1 MSTQDDKQLQRRLWR
16 DLKPHLKYILLGVI
30 CAGAAQAITLRI
42 FALVRD
48 VVNAAQHPDSI
59 SELNRVSLFV
69 IGAFLVKFAFSYGQ
83 TYYLALAVNRFTMRM
98 RERVYE
104 HLQSLSLSYFTHRRT
119 GALMSVLTNDIN
131 AISSGGTLL
140 KDMVAAP
147 IGLIGGVVWLFVISW
162 KLTLIAMMG
171 LPLMAFII
179 RAIGKRMRHIGRQT
193 QLRLEDVTAVMQET
207 IAAVRTIKSFATEPM
222 EFQRFKERNYRSY
235 RAMMDGVRT
244 SAALRPLIELIGAG
258 GIAFVLWYG
267 GHLIVR
273 GELDIGGLGSFLLTL
288 NLVAQSMQTLGSINV
303 TRQQVLAAAERV
315 YHDVLDIRPEVQELP
330 NAKPMPPIQGH
341 VQFEHVCFAYH
352 RGGRT
357 VLQDITFE
365 IKPGS
370 VVAVVGHSGAGKST
384 LADLIPRFYDPT
396 AGRVL
401 IDGTDIRTVQIA
413 SLRRQIGIVPQETL
427 LFAGTIRDNIAYAM
441 PDATDEQVIA
451 AAKAAHAHE
460 FIQRLEKGYETL
472 VGERG
477 VRLSGGER
485 QRIAIARAIL
495 KNPRILILDEATSS
509 LDAASEAIVQQALEE
524 LMRGRTTLIIAH
536 RLSTV
541 VHADEILVLEHG
553 RIVERGT
560 HAELLA
566 KNGVYA
572 RLFRKQMG
580 ERRTQDLVKQV
591 EQAG

>member
-1 MSTQDDKQLQRRLWR
+1 MAAGEDRQLQRRLWR
-16 DLKPHLKYILLGVI
+16 DLKPHLKYIVLGLI
-30 CAGAAQAITLRI
+30 CAGGAQLITLRI
-42 FALVRD
+42 FALTRD
-48 VVNAAQHPDSI
+48 VVNAAQQYGDVSL
-59 SELNRVSLFV
+59 LNRVSLIV
-69 IGAFLVKFAFSYGQ
+69 IGAFLIKFVFAYGQ
-83 TYYLALAVNRFTMRM
+83 TYYLSLAINRFTTRL
-98 RERVYE
+98 REKVYE

-119 GALMSVLTNDIN
+119 GALMSILTNDIN
-131 AISSGGTLL
+131 VISTGGTLL

-147 IGLIGGVVWLFVISW
+147 IGLIGGLVWLFVISW
-162 KLTLIAMMG
+162 KLSLIAVVG
-171 LPLMAFII
+171 VPVMALII
-179 RAIGKRMRHIGRQT
+179 RAIGKRMRQIGQQT
-193 QLRLEDVTAVMQET
+193 QLRLEDVTAVIQET
-207 IAAVRTIKSFATEPM
+207 IAGVRTIKAFATEPM
-222 EFQRFKERNYRSY
+222 EIKRFKERNYLSY

-267 GHLIVR
+267 GHQIVR
-273 GELDIGGLGSFLLTL
+273 GELDFGGLGSFLLTL

-315 YHDVLDIRPEVQELP
+315 YREVLDVHPEVQELP
-330 NAKPMPPIQGH
+330 DAPPMPPIQGH
-341 VQFEHVCFAYH
+341 VQFEHVSFAYH
-352 RGGRT
+352 RGGRL
-357 VLQDITFE
+357 VLDDISFE
-365 IKPGS
+365 MKPGM

-396 AGRVL
+396 SGRVL
-401 IDGTDIRTVQIA
+401 IDGVDIRTVQIA

-427 LFAGTIRDNIAYAM
+427 LFSGTIRDNIAYAM
-441 PDATDEQVIA
+441 PEATDEQVIA

-460 FIQRLEKGYETL
+460 FIQRLENGYETV

-509 LDAASEAIVQQALEE
+509 LDTASETLVQQALEE
-524 LMRGRTTLIIAH
+524 LMRGRTTLVIAH

-541 VHADEILVLEHG
+541 VNADQILVLEHG

-560 HAELLA
+560 HQELLA
-566 KNGVYA
+566 KGGVYA

-580 ERRTQDLVKQV
+580 EQPAQELVTQS
-591 EQAG
+591 E

>member
-1 MSTQDDKQLQRRLWR
+1 MPARNDKQLQRRLWR
-16 DLKPHLKYILLGVI
+16 DLKPHLKYILLGLI
-30 CAGAAQAITLRI
+30 GAAGAQGITLRI
-42 FALVRD
+42 FALTRD
-48 VVNAAQHPDSI
+48 VVNAAQHYHDVSL
-59 SELNRVSLFV
+59 LNRVSLIV
-69 IGAFLVKFAFSYGQ
+69 VGAFLLKFVFAYGQ
-83 TYYLALAVNRFTMRM
+83 TYYLSLAVNRFTMRL

-131 AISSGGTLL
+131 AISNGGTLL

-147 IGLIGGVVWLFVISW
+147 IGLIGGLVLLFVISW
-162 KLTLIAMMG
+162 KLSLIALVG
-171 LPLMAFII
+171 VPVMALII
-179 RAIGKRMRHIGRQT
+179 RAIGRRMRYVGQQT
-193 QLRLEDVTAVMQET
+193 QRRLEDVTAVMQET
-207 IAAVRTIKSFATEPM
+207 IAGVRTVKAFATEPR
-222 EFQRFKERNYRSY
+222 EIQRFKERNYLSY

-273 GELDIGGLGSFLLTL
+273 GELDFGGLSSFLLTL

-315 YHDVLDIRPEVQELP
+315 YREVLDVHPEVQELP
-330 NAKPMPPIQGH
+330 GAPPMPPIVGH
-341 VQFEHVCFAYH
+341 VLFEEVSFAYH
-352 RGGRT
+352 RGGRL
-357 VLQDITFE
+357 VLDNISFE
-365 IKPGS
+365 MQPGS

-396 AGRVL
+396 SGRVL
-401 IDGTDIRTVQIA
+401 IDGIDIRTVQIA
-413 SLRRQIGIVPQETL
+413 SLRKQIGIVPQETL
-427 LFAGTIRDNIAYAM
+427 LFEGTIRDNIAYAD
-441 PDATDEQVIA
+441 PDATDEQVIE

-460 FIQRLEKGYETL
+460 FIQRLEKGYETP

-495 KNPRILILDEATSS
+495 KDPRILILDEATSS
-509 LDAASEAIVQQALEE
+509 LDTASEALVQQALEE
-524 LMRGRTTLIIAH
+524 LMRGRTTLVIAH

-541 VHADEILVLEHG
+541 VHADHILVLEHG
-553 RIVERGT
+553 RIVEQGT
-560 HAELLA
+560 HQELLA
-566 KNGVYA
+566 KGGVYA

-580 ERRTQDLVKQV
+580 EQV
-591 EQAG
+591 SQELIAQGE

>member
-1 MSTQDDKQLQRRLWR
+1 MPTTEDKQLQRRLWH
-16 DLKPHLKYILLGVI
+16 DLKPHLKYIVLGLI
-30 CAGAAQAITLRI
+30 CAGGAQMITLRI
-42 FALVRD
+42 FALTRD
-48 VVNAAQHPDSI
+48 VVNAAQHYRDVSL
-59 SELNRVSLFV
+59 LNRVSLVV
-69 IGAFLVKFAFSYGQ
+69 IVAFLIKFAFAYGQ
-83 TYYLALAVNRFTMRM
+83 TYYLSLAINRFTMRL
-98 RERVYE
+98 REKVYE

-119 GALMSVLTNDIN
+119 GALMSILTNDIN
-131 AISSGGTLL
+131 VISTGGTLL
-140 KDMVAAP
+140 KDMVSAP
-147 IGLIGGVVWLFVISW
+147 IGLVGGLVWLFVISW
-162 KLTLIAMMG
+162 KLSLIAVVG
-171 LPLMAFII
+171 VPLMALII
-179 RAIGKRMRHIGRQT
+179 RAIGRRMRHIGQQT
-193 QLRLEDVTAVMQET
+193 QLRLEDVTAVIQET
-207 IAAVRTIKSFATEPM
+207 IAGVRTIKAFATEPM
-222 EFQRFKERNYRSY
+222 EIKRFKERNYLSY

-267 GHLIVR
+267 GHQIVR
-273 GELDIGGLGSFLLTL
+273 GELDFGGLGSFLLTL

-315 YHDVLDIRPEVQELP
+315 YRDVLDVHPEVQELP
-330 NAKPMPPIQGH
+330 DAVPMPSVTGH
-341 VQFEHVCFAYH
+341 VRFEGVSFAYH
-352 RGGRT
+352 RGGRL
-357 VLQDITFE
+357 VLDNVTFE

-396 AGRVL
+396 SGRVL
-401 IDGTDIRTVQIA
+401 IDGIDIRTVQLA
-413 SLRRQIGIVPQETL
+413 SLRKQIGIVPQETL
-427 LFAGTIRDNIAYAM
+427 LFAGTIRDNIAYAT

-460 FIQRLEKGYETL
+460 FIQRLEKGYQTL

-509 LDAASEAIVQQALEE
+509 LDTASEALVQQALEE
-524 LMRGRTTLIIAH
+524 LMQGRTTLIIAH

-541 VHADEILVLEHG
+541 VNADQILVLEHG

-560 HAELLA
+560 HQELLM
-566 KNGVYA
+566 KGGVYT

-580 ERRTQDLVKQV
+580 EQPAQELVAQG
-591 EQAG
+591 E

>member
-1 MSTQDDKQLQRRLWR
+1 MPTRDDRQLQRRLWR
-16 DLKPHLKYILLGVI
+16 DLKPHLKYIILGLI
-30 CAGAAQAITLRI
+30 CAAGAQAVTLRI
-42 FALVRD
+42 FALTRD
-48 VVNAAQHPDSI
+48 VVNAAQHYQDVSL
-59 SELNRVSLFV
+59 LNRVSLIV
-69 IGAFLVKFAFSYGQ
+69 VGAFLIKFVFAYGQ
-83 TYYLALAVNRFTMRM
+83 TYYLSLAVNRFTMRL

-147 IGLIGGVVWLFVISW
+147 IGLVGGLVWLFVISW
-162 KLTLIAMMG
+162 KLSLIALVG
-171 LPLMAFII
+171 VPLMALII
-179 RAIGKRMRHIGRQT
+179 RAIGRRMRYIGQQT
-193 QLRLEDVTAVMQET
+193 QMRLEDVTALMQET
-207 IAAVRTIKSFATEPM
+207 IAGVRTVRAFATEPR
-222 EFQRFKERNYRSY
+222 EIKRFRERNYLSY

-273 GELDIGGLGSFLLTL
+273 GELDFGGLSSFLLTL

-315 YHDVLDIRPEVQELP
+315 YREVLDVHPEVQELP
-330 NAKPMPPIQGH
+330 GAPPMPPIVGH
-341 VQFEHVCFAYH
+341 VRFEGVSFAYH
-352 RGGRT
+352 RGGRL
-357 VLQDITFE
+357 VLDNISFE
-365 IKPGS
+365 MKPGM
-370 VVAVVGHSGAGKST
+370 VVAVVGPSGAGKST

-396 AGRVL
+396 SGRVL
-401 IDGTDIRTVQIA
+401 IDGIDIRTVQVA
-413 SLRRQIGIVPQETL
+413 SLRKQIGIVPQETL
-427 LFAGTIRDNIAYAM
+427 LFGGTIRDNIAYAD
-441 PDATDEQVIA
+441 PDATDEQVVE

-460 FIQRLEKGYETL
+460 FIERLEKGYETP

-495 KNPRILILDEATSS
+495 RNPRILILDEATSS
-509 LDAASEAIVQQALEE
+509 LDTASEALVQQALEE
-524 LMRGRTTLIIAH
+524 LMRGRTTLVIAH

-541 VHADEILVLEHG
+541 VNADQILVLEHG
-553 RIVERGT
+553 RIVEQGT
-560 HAELLA
+560 HQELLA
-566 KNGVYA
+566 KGGVYA

-580 ERRTQDLVKQV
+580 ERMAQELVAQG
-591 EQAG
+591 E

>member
-1 MSTQDDKQLQRRLWR
+1 MSTRQDKQLQRRLWR
-16 DLKPHLKYILLGVI
+16 DLKPHLKYIVLGLI
-30 CAGAAQAITLRI
+30 CAAGAQAITLRI
-42 FALVRD
+42 YALTRD
-48 VVNAAQHPDSI
+48 VVNAAQMYNDVSQ
-59 SELNRVSLFV
+59 LNRVSLIV
-69 IGAFLVKFAFSYGQ
+69 IGAFLIKFAFAYGQ
-83 TYYLALAVNRFTMRM
+83 TYYLSLAVNRFTMRL
-98 RERVYE
+98 RDRVYE

-131 AISSGGTLL
+131 VVSNGGTLL
-140 KDMVAAP
+140 KDMVSAP
-147 IGLIGGVVWLFVISW
+147 IGLVGGLAWLFIISW
-162 KLTLIAMMG
+162 KLSLIAVLG
-171 LPLMAFII
+171 VPLMALII
-179 RAIGKRMRHIGRQT
+179 RTIGKRMRYIGQQT
-193 QLRLEDVTAVMQET
+193 QLRLEDVTAVLQET
-207 IAAVRTIKSFATEPM
+207 IAGVRTIRAFATEPL
-222 EFQRFKERNYRSY
+222 EIRRFKERNYRSY
-235 RAMMDGVRT
+235 RAIMDGVRT

-273 GELDIGGLGSFLLTL
+273 GELDFGGLSSFLLTL
-288 NLVAQSMQTLGSINV
+288 NLVAQSMQTIGNINV

-315 YHDVLDIRPEVQELP
+315 YREVLDVHPDVQELP
-330 NAKPMPPIQGH
+330 GAAPMPPIHGH
-341 VQFEHVCFAYH
+341 VLFEKVSFTYH
-352 RGGRT
+352 RGGRL
-357 VLQDITFE
+357 VLDGVSFE
-365 IKPGS
+365 MKPGT

-401 IDGTDIRTVQIA
+401 IDGIDIRTVQIA

-427 LFAGTIRDNIAYAM
+427 LFSGTIRDNIAYAQ

-495 KNPRILILDEATSS
+495 KDPRILILDEATSS
-509 LDAASEAIVQQALEE
+509 LDTASEALVQQALEE
-524 LMRGRTTLIIAH
+524 LMHGRTTLVIAH

-541 VHADEILVLEHG
+541 VNADLILVIEHG
-553 RIVERGT
+553 RVVEQGT
-560 HAELLA
+560 HQELLA
-566 KNGVYA
+566 RGGVYA

-580 ERRTQDLVKQV
+580 EEVSQELVTQG
-591 EQAG
+591 E

>member
-1 MSTQDDKQLQRRLWR
+1 MPTRDDKQLQRRLWR
-16 DLKPHLKYILLGVI
+16 DLKPHLKYIILGLI
-30 CAGAAQAITLRI
+30 CAAGAQMITLRI
-42 FALVRD
+42 FALTRD
-48 VVNAAQHPDSI
+48 VVNAAQLHHDVSQ
-59 SELNRVSLFV
+59 LNRVSLVV
-69 IGAFLVKFAFSYGQ
+69 IGAFLIKFVFAYGQ
-83 TYYLALAVNRFTMRM
+83 TYYLSLAINRFTMRL

-119 GALMSVLTNDIN
+119 GALMSVLTNDVN
-131 AISSGGTLL
+131 AISNGGTLL

-147 IGLIGGVVWLFVISW
+147 IGLIGGLVWLFVISW
-162 KLTLIAMMG
+162 KLSLIALVG
-171 LPLMAFII
+171 VPLMALII
-179 RAIGKRMRHIGRQT
+179 RAIGRRMRYIGQQT
-193 QLRLEDVTAVMQET
+193 QLRLEDVTAVMQEA
-207 IAAVRTIKSFATEPM
+207 IAGVRTIKAFATEPR
-222 EFQRFKERNYRSY
+222 EIQRFKDRNYLSY

-267 GHLIVR
+267 GHLIVQ
-273 GELDIGGLGSFLLTL
+273 GELDFGGLGSFLLTL

-315 YHDVLDIRPEVQELP
+315 YREVLDVHPEVQELP
-330 NAKPMPPIQGH
+330 GAPPMPPITGH
-341 VQFEHVCFAYH
+341 VRFEEVSFAYH
-352 RGGRT
+352 RGGRL
-357 VLQDITFE
+357 VLDNVSFE
-365 IKPGS
+365 MKPGS

-396 AGRVL
+396 SGRVL
-401 IDGTDIRTVQIA
+401 IDGIDIRTVQIA
-413 SLRRQIGIVPQETL
+413 SLRKQIGIVPQETL
-427 LFAGTIRDNIAYAM
+427 LFAGTIRDNIAYAD
-441 PDATDEQVIA
+441 PDATDEQVIE

-460 FIQRLEKGYETL
+460 FIQRLEKGYETI

-509 LDAASEAIVQQALEE
+509 LDTVSEALVQQALEE
-524 LMRGRTTLIIAH
+524 LMRGRTTLVIAH

-541 VHADEILVLEHG
+541 VNADHILVLDHG
-553 RIVERGT
+553 RIVEQGT
-560 HAELLA
+560 HVELLA
-566 KNGVYA
+566 RGGVYA

-580 ERRTQDLVKQV
+580 EQVTQELVAQG
-591 EQAG
+591 E

>member
-1 MSTQDDKQLQRRLWR
+1 MPTRDDRQLQRRLWR
-16 DLKPHLKYILLGVI
+16 DLKPHLKYIVLGLI
-30 CAGAAQAITLRI
+30 CAAGAQAITLRI
-42 FALVRD
+42 FALTRD
-48 VVNAAQHPDSI
+48 VVNAAQHYHDVSL
-59 SELNRVSLFV
+59 LNRVSLIV
-69 IGAFLVKFAFSYGQ
+69 IGAFLIKFVFTYGQ
-83 TYYLALAVNRFTMRM
+83 TYYLSLAINRFTMRL
-98 RERVYE
+98 REKVYE

-119 GALMSVLTNDIN
+119 GALISVLTNDIS

-147 IGLIGGVVWLFVISW
+147 IGLVGGLVWLFVISW
-162 KLTLIAMMG
+162 KLSLIAVVG
-171 LPLMAFII
+171 VPLMALII
-179 RAIGKRMRHIGRQT
+179 RAIGKRMRQIGQQT
-193 QLRLEDVTAVMQET
+193 QLRLEDVTTALQET
-207 IAAVRTIKSFATEPM
+207 IAGVRTIKAFATEPM
-222 EFQRFKERNYRSY
+222 EIKRFKERNYLSY

-267 GHLIVR
+267 GHQIVR
-273 GELDIGGLGSFLLTL
+273 GELDFGGLSSFLLTL

-315 YHDVLDIRPEVQELP
+315 YREVLDVHPEVQEP
-330 NAKPMPPIQGH
+330 PGAPPMPSIVGH
-341 VQFEHVCFAYH
+341 VRFENVSFAYH
-352 RGGRT
+352 RGGRL
-357 VLQDITFE
+357 VLDNISFE
-365 IKPGS
+365 MHPGT

-396 AGRVL
+396 SGRVL
-401 IDGTDIRTVQIA
+401 IDGIDIRTVQIA
-413 SLRRQIGIVPQETL
+413 SLRKQIGIVPQETL
-427 LFAGTIRDNIAYAM
+427 LFAGTIRDNIAYAV
-441 PDATDEQVIA
+441 PDATDEQVIE

-509 LDAASEAIVQQALEE
+509 LDTASEALVQQALEE
-524 LMRGRTTLIIAH
+524 LMQGRTTLVIAH

-541 VHADEILVLEHG
+541 VNADQILVLEHG
-553 RIVERGT
+553 RIVEQGT
-560 HAELLA
+560 HQQLMAQ
-566 KNGVYA
+566 NGVYA

-580 ERRTQDLVKQV
+580 EQLAREMVTQG
-591 EQAG
+591 E

>member
-1 MSTQDDKQLQRRLWR
+1 MTMTAGEDRQLQRRLWR
-16 DLKPHLKYILLGVI
+16 DLKPHLKYIVLGLI
-30 CAGAAQAITLRI
+30 CAGGAQLITLRI
-42 FALVRD
+42 FALTRD
-48 VVNAAQHPDSI
+48 VVNAAQHYGDVSL
-59 SELNRVSLFV
+59 LNRVSLIV
-69 IGAFLVKFAFSYGQ
+69 IGAFLVKFVFAYGQ
-83 TYYLALAVNRFTMRM
+83 TYYLSLAINRFTTRL
-98 RERVYE
+98 RDKVYE

-119 GALMSVLTNDIN
+119 GALMSILTNDIN
-131 AISSGGTLL
+131 VISTGGTLL
-140 KDMVAAP
+140 KDMVSAP
-147 IGLIGGVVWLFVISW
+147 IGLIGGLVWLFVISW
-162 KLTLIAMMG
+162 KLSLIAVVG
-171 LPLMAFII
+171 VPVMALII
-179 RAIGKRMRHIGRQT
+179 RAIGKRMRQIGQQT
-193 QLRLEDVTAVMQET
+193 QLRLEDVTAVIQET
-207 IAAVRTIKSFATEPM
+207 IAGVRTIKAFATEPM
-222 EFQRFKERNYRSY
+222 EIKRFKERNYLSY

-267 GHLIVR
+267 GHQIVR
-273 GELDIGGLGSFLLTL
+273 GELDFGGLGSFLLTL

-315 YHDVLDIRPEVQELP
+315 YREVLDVHPEVQELP
-330 NAKPMPPIQGH
+330 DAPPMPPIQGH
-341 VQFEHVCFAYH
+341 VQFEHVSFAYH
-352 RGGRT
+352 RGGRL
-357 VLQDITFE
+357 VLNDISFE
-365 IKPGS
+365 MKPGM

-396 AGRVL
+396 SGRVL
-401 IDGTDIRTVQIA
+401 IDGIDIRTVQIA

-427 LFAGTIRDNIAYAM
+427 LFSGTIRDNIAYAM
-441 PDATDEQVIA
+441 PEATDEQVIA

-460 FIQRLEKGYETL
+460 FIQRLENGYETV

-509 LDAASEAIVQQALEE
+509 LDTASEALVQEALEE
-524 LMRGRTTLIIAH
+524 LMHGRTTLVIAH

-541 VHADEILVLEHG
+541 VNADQILVLEHG

-560 HAELLA
+560 HQELLA
-566 KNGVYA
+566 KGGVYA

-580 ERRTQDLVKQV
+580 EQLAQELVTQS
-591 EQAG
+591 E

>member
-1 MSTQDDKQLQRRLWR
+1 MQRRLWH
-16 DLKPHLKYILLGVI
+16 DLKPHLKYILLGLI
-30 CAGAAQAITLRI
+30 CAGGAQLITLRI
-42 FALVRD
+42 FALTRD
-48 VVNAAQHPDSI
+48 VVNAAQMYNDVSQ
-59 SELNRVSLFV
+59 LNRVSLVV
-69 IGAFLVKFAFSYGQ
+69 IGAFLIKFVFAYGQ
-83 TYYLALAVNRFTMRM
+83 TYYLSLAINRFTLRL
-98 RERVYE
+98 RDRVYE

-131 AISSGGTLL
+131 AISNGGTLL

-147 IGLIGGVVWLFVISW
+147 IGLVGGLIWLFVVSW
-162 KLTLIAMMG
+162 KLSLVAVLG
-171 LPLMAFII
+171 VPVMALII
-179 RAIGKRMRHIGRQT
+179 RAIGKRMRYIGQQT
-193 QLRLEDVTAVMQET
+193 QMRLEDVTAVLQET
-207 IAAVRTIKSFATEPM
+207 IAGVRTIKAFATEPM
-222 EFQRFKERNYRSY
+222 EIRRFKERNYRSY

-273 GELDIGGLGSFLLTL
+273 GELDFGGLGSFLLTL
-288 NLVAQSMQTLGSINV
+288 NLVAQSMQTIGNINV

-315 YHDVLDIRPEVQELP
+315 YREVLDVQPEVQELP
-330 NAKPMPPIQGH
+330 GAPPMPPIEGH
-341 VQFEHVCFAYH
+341 VEFQNVSFAYH
-352 RGGRT
+352 RGGRL
-357 VLQDITFE
+357 VLDNISFE
-365 IKPGS
+365 MKPGM

-396 AGRVL
+396 SGCVL
-401 IDGTDIRTVQIA
+401 IDGIDIRTVQIA

-427 LFAGTIRDNIAYAM
+427 LFSGTIRDNIAYAF
-441 PDATDEQVIA
+441 PEATDEQVIA

-460 FIQRLEKGYETL
+460 FIQRLEKGYETM

-509 LDAASEAIVQQALEE
+509 LDTASEALVQQALEE
-524 LMRGRTTLIIAH
+524 LMRGRTTLVIAH

-541 VHADEILVLEHG
+541 VNADMILVLEHG
-553 RIVERGT
+553 KIVEQGT
-560 HAELLA
+560 HQELLA
-566 KNGVYA
+566 KGGVYA

-580 ERRTQDLVKQV
+580 EEATQELVAQG
-591 EQAG
+591 E

>member
-1 MSTQDDKQLQRRLWR
+1 MLTQDDRQLQRRLWR
-16 DLKPHLKYILLGVI
+16 DLKPHLKYIVLGLI
-30 CAGAAQAITLRI
+30 CAAGAQAITLRI
-42 FALVRD
+42 FALTRD
-48 VVNAAQHPDSI
+48 VVNAAQHYHDVNL
-59 SELNRVSLFV
+59 LNRVSLIV
-69 IGAFLVKFAFSYGQ
+69 IGAFLIKFVFTYGQ
-83 TYYLALAVNRFTMRM
+83 TYYLSLAINRFTMRL
-98 RERVYE
+98 REKVYE

-131 AISSGGTLL
+131 AISGGGTLL

-147 IGLIGGVVWLFVISW
+147 IGLVGGLVWLFVLSW
-162 KLTLIAMMG
+162 KLSLIAVVG
-171 LPLMAFII
+171 VPLMALII
-179 RAIGKRMRHIGRQT
+179 RAIGKRMRQIGHQT
-193 QLRLEDVTAVMQET
+193 QLRLEDVTAVLQET
-207 IAAVRTIKSFATEPM
+207 IAGVRTIKAFATEPM
-222 EFQRFKERNYRSY
+222 EIKRFKERNYLSY

-267 GHLIVR
+267 GHQIVR
-273 GELDIGGLGSFLLTL
+273 GELDFGGLSSFLLTL

-315 YHDVLDIRPEVQELP
+315 YREVLDVHPEVQELP
-330 NAKPMPPIQGH
+330 GAPPMPSIAGH
-341 VQFEHVCFAYH
+341 VRFENVSFAYH
-352 RGGRT
+352 RGGRL
-357 VLQDITFE
+357 VLDNISFE
-365 IKPGS
+365 MQPGT

-396 AGRVL
+396 SGRVL
-401 IDGTDIRTVQIA
+401 IDGIDIRTVQIA
-413 SLRRQIGIVPQETL
+413 SLRKQIGIVPQETL
-427 LFAGTIRDNIAYAM
+427 LFGGTIRDNIAYAV
-441 PDATDEQVIA
+441 PDATDEQVFE

-460 FIQRLEKGYETL
+460 FIQRLEKGYQTL

-509 LDAASEAIVQQALEE
+509 LDTASEALVQQALEE
-524 LMRGRTTLIIAH
+524 LMQGRTTLVIAH

-541 VHADEILVLEHG
+541 VNADQILVLEHG
-553 RIVERGT
+553 RIVEQGT
-560 HAELLA
+560 HQQLMAQ
-566 KNGVYA
+566 NGVYA

-580 ERRTQDLVKQV
+580 EQLAQEMVTQG
-591 EQAG
+591 E

>member
-1 MSTQDDKQLQRRLWR
+1 MPTRDDRQLQRRLWR
-16 DLKPHLKYILLGVI
+16 DLKPHLKYIILGLI
-30 CAGAAQAITLRI
+30 CAAGAQAVTLRI
-42 FALVRD
+42 FALTRD
-48 VVNAAQHPDSI
+48 VVNAAQQYQDVSL
-59 SELNRVSLFV
+59 LNRVSLIV
-69 IGAFLVKFAFSYGQ
+69 VGAFLIKFVFAYGQ
-83 TYYLALAVNRFTMRM
+83 TYYLSLAVNRFTMRL

-147 IGLIGGVVWLFVISW
+147 IGLVGGLVWLFVISW
-162 KLTLIAMMG
+162 KLSLIALVG
-171 LPLMAFII
+171 VPLMALII
-179 RAIGKRMRHIGRQT
+179 RAIGRRMRYIGQQT
-193 QLRLEDVTAVMQET
+193 QMRLEDVTALMQET
-207 IAAVRTIKSFATEPM
+207 IAGVRTVKAFATEPR
-222 EFQRFKERNYRSY
+222 EIKRFRERNYLSY

-273 GELDIGGLGSFLLTL
+273 GELDFGGLSSFLLTL

-315 YHDVLDIRPEVQELP
+315 YREVLDVHPEVQELP
-330 NAKPMPPIQGH
+330 GAPPMPPIVGH
-341 VQFEHVCFAYH
+341 VRFEEVSFAYH
-352 RGGRT
+352 RGGRL
-357 VLQDITFE
+357 VLDNISFE
-365 IKPGS
+365 MKPGM
-370 VVAVVGHSGAGKST
+370 VVAVVGPSGAGKST

-396 AGRVL
+396 SGRVL
-401 IDGTDIRTVQIA
+401 IDGIDIRTVQVA
-413 SLRRQIGIVPQETL
+413 SLRKQVGIVPQETL
-427 LFAGTIRDNIAYAM
+427 LFGGTIRDNIAYAD
-441 PDATDEQVIA
+441 PNATDEQVVE

-460 FIQRLEKGYETL
+460 FVQRLEKGYETP

-509 LDAASEAIVQQALEE
+509 LDTASEALVQQALEE
-524 LMRGRTTLIIAH
+524 LMRGRTTLVIAH

-541 VHADEILVLEHG
+541 VNADQILVLDHG
-553 RIVERGT
+553 RIVEQGT
-560 HAELLA
+560 HQELLA
-566 KNGVYA
+566 KGGVYA

-580 ERRTQDLVKQV
+580 ERMAQELVAQG
-591 EQAG
+591 E

>member
-1 MSTQDDKQLQRRLWR
+1 MPTRDDRQLQRRLWR
-16 DLKPHLKYILLGVI
+16 DLKPHLKYIILGLI
-30 CAGAAQAITLRI
+30 CAAGAQAVTLRI
-42 FALVRD
+42 FALTRD
-48 VVNAAQHPDSI
+48 VVNAAQHYQDVSL
-59 SELNRVSLFV
+59 LNRVSLIV
-69 IGAFLVKFAFSYGQ
+69 VGAFLIKFVFAYGQ
-83 TYYLALAVNRFTMRM
+83 TYYLSLAVNRFTMRL

-147 IGLIGGVVWLFVISW
+147 IGLVGGLVWLFVISW
-162 KLTLIAMMG
+162 KLSLIALVG
-171 LPLMAFII
+171 VPLMALII
-179 RAIGKRMRHIGRQT
+179 RAIGRRMRYIGQQT
-193 QLRLEDVTAVMQET
+193 QMRLEDVTALMQET
-207 IAAVRTIKSFATEPM
+207 IAGVRTVKAFATEPR
-222 EFQRFKERNYRSY
+222 EIKRFRERNYLSY

-273 GELDIGGLGSFLLTL
+273 GELDFGGLSSFLLTL

-315 YHDVLDIRPEVQELP
+315 YREVLDVHPEVQELP
-330 NAKPMPPIQGH
+330 GAPPMPPIVGH
-341 VQFEHVCFAYH
+341 VRFEGVSFAYH
-352 RGGRT
+352 RGGRL
-357 VLQDITFE
+357 VLDNISFE
-365 IKPGS
+365 MKPGM
-370 VVAVVGHSGAGKST
+370 VVAVVGPSGAGKST

-396 AGRVL
+396 SGRVL
-401 IDGTDIRTVQIA
+401 IDGIDIRTVQVA
-413 SLRRQIGIVPQETL
+413 SLRKQIGIVPQETL
-427 LFAGTIRDNIAYAM
+427 LFGGTIRDNIAYAD
-441 PDATDEQVIA
+441 PDATDEQVVE

-460 FIQRLEKGYETL
+460 FIERLEKGYETP

-509 LDAASEAIVQQALEE
+509 LDTASEALVQQALEE
-524 LMRGRTTLIIAH
+524 LMRGRTTLVIAH

-541 VHADEILVLEHG
+541 VNADQILVLDHG
-553 RIVERGT
+553 RIVEQGT
-560 HAELLA
+560 HQELLA
-566 KNGVYA
+566 KGGVYA

-580 ERRTQDLVKQV
+580 ERMAQELVAQG
-591 EQAG
+591 E

>member
-1 MSTQDDKQLQRRLWR
+1 MPTRDDKQLQRRLWR
-16 DLKPHLKYILLGVI
+16 DLKPHLKYIILGLI
-30 CAGAAQAITLRI
+30 CAAGAQAVTLRI
-42 FALVRD
+42 FALTRD
-48 VVNAAQHPDSI
+48 VVNAAQQYQDVSL
-59 SELNRVSLFV
+59 LNRVSLIV
-69 IGAFLVKFAFSYGQ
+69 VGAFLIKFVFAYGQ
-83 TYYLALAVNRFTMRM
+83 TYYLSLAVNRFTMRL

-147 IGLIGGVVWLFVISW
+147 IGLAGGLVWLFVISW
-162 KLTLIAMMG
+162 KLSLIALVG
-171 LPLMAFII
+171 VPLMALII
-179 RAIGKRMRHIGRQT
+179 RAIGRRMRYIGQQT
-193 QLRLEDVTAVMQET
+193 QMRLEDVTALMQET
-207 IAAVRTIKSFATEPM
+207 IAGVRTVKAFATEPR
-222 EFQRFKERNYRSY
+222 EIKRFRERNYLSY

-273 GELDIGGLGSFLLTL
+273 GELDFGGLSSFLLTL

-315 YHDVLDIRPEVQELP
+315 YREVLDVHPEVQELP
-330 NAKPMPPIQGH
+330 GAPPMPPIVGH
-341 VQFEHVCFAYH
+341 VRFEGVSFAYH
-352 RGGRT
+352 RGGRL
-357 VLQDITFE
+357 VLDNISFE
-365 IKPGS
+365 MKPGM
-370 VVAVVGHSGAGKST
+370 VVAVVGPSGAGKST

-396 AGRVL
+396 SGRVL
-401 IDGTDIRTVQIA
+401 IDGIDIRTVQVA
-413 SLRRQIGIVPQETL
+413 SLRKQIGIVPQETL
-427 LFAGTIRDNIAYAM
+427 LFGGTIRDNIAYAD
-441 PDATDEQVIA
+441 PDATDEQVVE

-460 FIQRLEKGYETL
+460 FIERLEKGYETP

-509 LDAASEAIVQQALEE
+509 LDTASEALVQQALEE
-524 LMRGRTTLIIAH
+524 LMRGRTTLVIAH

-541 VHADEILVLEHG
+541 VNADQILVLDHG
-553 RIVERGT
+553 RIVEQGT
-560 HAELLA
+560 HQELLA
-566 KNGVYA
+566 KGGVYA

-580 ERRTQDLVKQV
+580 ERMAQELVAQG
-591 EQAG
+591 E

>member
-1 MSTQDDKQLQRRLWR
+1 MQRRLWH
-16 DLKPHLKYILLGVI
+16 DLKPHLKYILLGLI
-30 CAGAAQAITLRI
+30 CAGGAQLITLRI
-42 FALVRD
+42 FALTRH
-48 VVNAAQHPDSI
+48 VVNAAQMYNDVSQ
-59 SELNRVSLFV
+59 LNRVSLVV
-69 IGAFLVKFAFSYGQ
+69 IGAFLIKFVFAYGQ
-83 TYYLALAVNRFTMRM
+83 TYYLSLAINRFTLRL
-98 RERVYE
+98 RDRVYE

-131 AISSGGTLL
+131 AISNGGTLL

-147 IGLIGGVVWLFVISW
+147 IGLVGGLIWLFVVSW
-162 KLTLIAMMG
+162 KLSLVAVLG
-171 LPLMAFII
+171 VPVMALII
-179 RAIGKRMRHIGRQT
+179 RAIGKRMRYIGQQT
-193 QLRLEDVTAVMQET
+193 QMRLEDVTAVLQET
-207 IAAVRTIKSFATEPM
+207 IAGVRTIKAFATEPM
-222 EFQRFKERNYRSY
+222 EIRRFKERNYRSY

-273 GELDIGGLGSFLLTL
+273 GELDFGGLGSFLLTL
-288 NLVAQSMQTLGSINV
+288 NLVAQSMQTIGNINV

-315 YHDVLDIRPEVQELP
+315 YREVLDVQPEVQELP
-330 NAKPMPPIQGH
+330 GAPPMPPIEGH
-341 VQFEHVCFAYH
+341 VEFQNVSFAYH
-352 RGGRT
+352 RGGRL
-357 VLQDITFE
+357 VLDNISFE
-365 IKPGS
+365 MKPGM

-396 AGRVL
+396 SGCVL
-401 IDGTDIRTVQIA
+401 IDGIDIRTVQIA

-427 LFAGTIRDNIAYAM
+427 LFSGTIRDNIAYAF
-441 PDATDEQVIA
+441 PEATDEQVIA

-460 FIQRLEKGYETL
+460 FIQRLEKGYETM

-509 LDAASEAIVQQALEE
+509 LDTASEALVQQALEE
-524 LMRGRTTLIIAH
+524 LMRGRTTLVIAH

-541 VHADEILVLEHG
+541 VNADMILVLEHG
-553 RIVERGT
+553 KIVEQGT
-560 HAELLA
+560 HQELLA
-566 KNGVYA
+566 KGGVYA

-580 ERRTQDLVKQV
+580 EEATQELVAQG
-591 EQAG
+591 E